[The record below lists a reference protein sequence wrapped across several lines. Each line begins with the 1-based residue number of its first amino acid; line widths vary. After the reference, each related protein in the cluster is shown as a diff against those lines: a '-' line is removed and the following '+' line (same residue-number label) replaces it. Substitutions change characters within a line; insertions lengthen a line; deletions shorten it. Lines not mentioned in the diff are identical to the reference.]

1 MLSEQAAQTP
11 SSRPVKDDLRRRDYS
26 YYRGIFQGQRAPF
39 AFLDLDLLQ
48 ENIQVTLGRAKGKK
62 IRLAT
67 KSLRS
72 VSVIQRILTAN
83 SQFQGLMCFS
93 ALEAVH
99 LASLGFSDLLVG
111 YPIFGESEIEAV
123 AQSIASGASI
133 TLMVDSIAHVERI
146 NTVAERYGARIPLCL
161 DIDMSLP
168 LPGLR
173 FGVWRSPLRTASDAR
188 PVIERI
194 QTSQSV
200 YLDGVMGYE
209 AQIAGVG
216 DNVPGQ
222 GLKNHLVRLM
232 KRRSTSDVAQRRST
246 VVEIARSMGCELR
259 FVNGGG
265 TGSMRT
271 TGMESVVTEITVG
284 SGFYGPGLFDH
295 YQEFHYQPAAAYAV
309 EIVRLPADGVYTCLG
324 GGYIASGAVGTEKA
338 PVVYLPTGARL
349 DNLEGA
355 GEVQT
360 PIHYSGPERLTLG
373 DPIFLRHSKAGELCE
388 RFTHLLLVS
397 HGAVVDVATTYRG
410 DGLCF
415 L

>member
-11 SSRPVKDDLRRRDYS
+11 PAGAAKGSARRDYS
-26 YYRGIFQGQRAPF
+26 YYRGIFQGRRAPF

-48 ENIQVTLGRAKGKK
+48 DNIQLTLARAKDKK

-72 VSVIQRILTAN
+72 VSVIRRILAA
-83 SQFQGLMCFS
+83 SPQFQGLMCFT
-93 ALEAVH
+93 AREAIY
-99 LASLGFSDLLVG
+99 LASLGFTDLLVG
-111 YPIFGESEIEAV
+111 YPCYGERDIEEV
-123 AQSIASGASI
+123 AQAVASGASI
-133 TLMVDSIAHVERI
+133 TLMVDSIAHIERV
-146 NTVAERYGARIPLCL
+146 NAVAERIGTKIPLCL

-173 FGVWRSPLRTASDAR
+173 FGVWRSPLRTASDTR
-188 PVIERI
+188 PIIERI
-194 QTSQSV
+194 QASKGV
-200 YLDGVMGYE
+200 HLDGIMGYE

-216 DNVPGQ
+216 DNFSGQ
-222 GLKNHLVRLM
+222 ALKNRLVRML
-232 KRRSTSDVAQRRST
+232 KDRSAGEVARRRAEVVAL
-246 VVEIARSMGCELR
+246 ARSLGRELR

-271 TGMESVVTEITVG
+271 TGAEAVVTEITVG

-309 EIVRLPADGVYTCLG
+309 EIIRRPADGVYTCLG
-324 GGYIASGAVGTEKA
+324 GGYIASGAVGPEKA
-338 PVVYLPTGARL
+338 PVVYLPAGARL
-349 DNLEGA
+349 DSNEGA

-360 PIHYSGPERLTLG
+360 PIHYSGPERLGLG
-373 DPIFLRHSKAGELCE
+373 DPVFLRHSKAGELCE
-388 RFTHLLLVS
+388 RFTQLLLVS
-397 HGAVVDVATTYRG
+397 NGAVVDTVTTYRG